1 MKQIT
6 LKTTVTI
13 DGVEHIL
20 STCDYSESIADYQKD
35 LEETISDDEIIEFI
49 KEDFREWNPF

>member
-35 LEETISDDEIIEFI
+35 SEETISDDEIIEFI
-49 KEDFREWNPF
+49 KEDSRE

>member
-1 MKQIT
+1 MKNIH

-13 DGVEHIL
+13 DGVEYTL

-35 LEETISDDEIIEFI
+35 YEEIISDDEIIDFI
-49 KEDFREWNPF
+49 KEDFRE

>member
-20 STCDYSESIADYQKD
+20 STRDYSESIADYQKD

-49 KEDFREWNPF
+49 KEDFCE